1 MSMIKTFFRFLLLFS
16 FLAYQSY
23 GQPTL
28 PEIHI
33 QKEQGTN
40 ILSWINPY
48 TKGIKAVEIERA
60 ASEHGEFILVG
71 KINHLDKALQTFVDA
86 HPVLGKNYY
95 RVKVIFN
102 SNVEWMSNIVAYNID
117 SLDKKNAQTLPSTDS
132 IQAKLNEMNG
142 NIEHIKEVIKP
153 AYPISKWVFTNPFT
167 NNINIEIPDATKHH
181 YSVEFY
187 TLNDAKVIEIARVRE
202 SVLILDKRNFQNL
215 GVYKFKL
222 KKNQQIFEE
231 GFITIN

>member
-16 FLAYQSY
+16 FLSYQSY

-28 PEIHI
+28 PEVQL
-33 QKEQGTN
+33 QKVQGTN

-48 TKGIKAVEIERA
+48 TKGLKAVEIERSNA
-60 ASEHGEFILVG
+60 EHGDYILIG
-71 KINHLDKALQTFVDA
+71 KINKLDKASQTFVDA
-86 HPVLGKNYY
+86 HPLLGDNFY

-102 SNVEWMSNIVAYNID
+102 SNVEWLSNTIFYQID
-117 SLDKKNAQTLPSTDS
+117 SLDKQNAQTLPSTDS
-132 IQAKLNEMNG
+132 IQALLNEING
-142 NIEHIKEVIKP
+142 DIEHIKEVIKP
-153 AYPISKWVFTNPFT
+153 AYPISKWIFTNPFT

-187 TLNDAKVIEIARVRE
+187 TLNDVKVLEIARVRE

-222 KKNQQIFEE
+222 KKNQQVFEE